1 MNEIFEKYILK
12 RLEDDHIDLCNDDF
26 IYNPV
31 YNEYDK
37 EFIMGAERTSITL
50 KWYIEK
56 YLIDNNRLEKL
67 YGCVYRFG
75 IMRDLTEE
83 EEDFEY
89 FCEILRS
96 YDNREDP
103 DEVRRSLIRDD
114 KKEGISVWIENIFGV
129 NIFNETYSTKE
140 KYKVLY
146 LFYTMQKDMNIELK
160 VLFKNPTLENIDKR
174 FMGRVS
180 RNGELIGKIKDEF
193 TKEVMDTVRENI
205 NATLLRVV
213 SDWKNL
219 FIMLNQHL
227 NIYNHENSVRNL
239 ERIFNATHLEHDAYK
254 KENLICDIEQEKYN
268 LFERMY
274 FELSKFEYI
283 GLERDTIS
291 VNKADGMLDERIG
304 GIFKNIDASK
314 FYKLISDYELFIM
327 ENLYEE
333 IGADI
338 YQNIKLTSNE
348 RRKLK
353 DSVDKVNDIIGYITE
368 KTDVSKEY
376 LNYGLLLLVFCYLIF
391 MDKKEIVDNRYY
403 GYKKNLTVNTEISY
417 GNQAHDKAKIYIVQ
431 KIFNIYQN
439 LRGFQDEIHLI
450 RKIETNIDEYM
461 SIVFSQHGMDEVLYV
476 HGMLY
481 RKMRRELFFEEAVVD
496 KAKEFILMLK
506 KRQGLNV

>member
-1 MNEIFEKYILK
+1 MN
-12 RLEDDHIDLCNDDF
+12 F
-26 IYNPV
+26 I
-31 YNEYDK
+31 K
-37 EFIMGAERTSITL
+37 I
-50 KWYIEK
+50 
-56 YLIDNNRLEKL
+56 YLS
-67 YGCVYRFG
+67 F
-75 IMRDLTEE
+75 
-83 EEDFEY
+83 
-89 FCEILRS
+89 
-96 YDNREDP
+96 
-103 DEVRRSLIRDD
+103 
-114 KKEGISVWIENIFGV
+114 
-129 NIFNETYSTKE
+129 
-140 KYKVLY
+140 
-146 LFYTMQKDMNIELK
+146 
-160 VLFKNPTLENIDKR
+160 
-174 FMGRVS
+174 
-180 RNGELIGKIKDEF
+180 
-193 TKEVMDTVRENI
+193 
-205 NATLLRVV
+205 
-213 SDWKNL
+213 
-219 FIMLNQHL
+219 
-227 NIYNHENSVRNL
+227 
-239 ERIFNATHLEHDAYK
+239 
-254 KENLICDIEQEKYN
+254 
-268 LFERMY
+268 
-274 FELSKFEYI
+274 
-283 GLERDTIS
+283 
-291 VNKADGMLDERIG
+291 
-304 GIFKNIDASK
+304 K

-506 KRQGLNV
+506 KKTGFECVMVNKESVLYMFRMYYENEDVLNEIQGMFINSLNKTEKNGDVTKYHEREMVDDDGYVSLGRIYVHTSLKDKKFYLLEYKLIM